1 MKKMV
6 YVALTMFVATS
17 CSQLNYGSLTGNASG
32 NNSQTTTSSSSSSS
46 SSSVLGNILGGL
58 LGSDDVKLSQ
68 LEGTWNYS
76 SPAVGFQSEDILKSL
91 GGSAASATIENK
103 LAPYYEKLGLNKVVL
118 TMDANGNFSMKTK
131 FATLSGV
138 AEKGSNGVFV
148 FNFKALGAINLG
160 KLDVYTS
167 LSGNTLS
174 LTCDVKKV
182 VEIAKKVSSV
192 TNNTT
197 LQSVIALLDSYDGI
211 TVGFKLKK

>member
-1 MKKMV
+1 MKKIV
-6 YVALTMFVATS
+6 YVALTMLVATS
-17 CSQLNYGSLTGNASG
+17 CSQLNYGSIAGNTSE
-32 NNSQTTTSSSSSSS
+32 NNNQTTTSSSSS
-46 SSSVLGNILGGL
+46 SSSVLGNILGSL

-76 SPAVGFQSEDILKSL
+76 SPAVGFQSEDVLKSI

-103 LAPYYEKLGLNKVVL
+103 LATYYEKLGLNKVVL

-131 FATLSGV
+131 YATLSGV
-138 AEKGSNGVFV
+138 AEKGQNGIFV

-174 LTCDVKKV
+174 LTCDAKKV
-182 VEIAKKVSSV
+182 VEIAKKVSSF

-197 LQSVIALLDSYDGI
+197 LQSVITLLDSYDGI
-211 TVGFKLKK
+211 TIGFKLKK

>member
-1 MKKMV
+1 MKKIV
-6 YVALTMFVATS
+6 YVALTMFIATS
-17 CSQLNYGSLTGNASG
+17 CSQLNYSSIAGSTSE
-32 NNSQTTTSSSSSSS
+32 NNSQTTTTSSSSSSS
-46 SSSVLGNILGGL
+46 SSMLGNILGNL

-76 SPAVGFQSEDILKSL
+76 SPAVGFQSEAILKSI

-103 LAPYYEKLGLNKVVL
+103 LATDYDKLGLNKVVL

-148 FNFKALGAINLG
+148 FNFKALGAVNLG

-182 VEIAKKVSSV
+182 VEIAKKASSV
-192 TNNTT
+192 TNNAT